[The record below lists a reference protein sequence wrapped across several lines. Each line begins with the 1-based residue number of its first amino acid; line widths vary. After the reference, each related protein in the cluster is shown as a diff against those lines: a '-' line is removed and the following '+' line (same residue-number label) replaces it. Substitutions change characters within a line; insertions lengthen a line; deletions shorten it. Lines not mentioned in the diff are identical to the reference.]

1 MQQRK
6 AEWSILLTTL
16 PILEVFFFN
25 KKIKQ
30 AQGIFMKN
38 ANEYFRGIF

>member
-16 PILEVFFFN
+16 PMLEFFLIKKSN
-25 KKIKQ
+25 KLK
-30 AQGIFMKN
+30 A
-38 ANEYFRGIF
+38 YL

>member
-16 PILEVFFFN
+16 PMLEFFFN

-30 AQGIFMKN
+30 AKGIFMKN

>member
-16 PILEVFFFN
+16 PILEVFFLIKKSN
-25 KKIKQ
+25 KLK
-30 AQGIFMKN
+30 A
-38 ANEYFRGIF
+38 YL

>member
-16 PILEVFFFN
+16 PILEVFFLLKKKSNMLKAHLLN
-25 KKIKQ
+25 KD
-30 AQGIFMKN
+30 
-38 ANEYFRGIF
+38 EYKRT